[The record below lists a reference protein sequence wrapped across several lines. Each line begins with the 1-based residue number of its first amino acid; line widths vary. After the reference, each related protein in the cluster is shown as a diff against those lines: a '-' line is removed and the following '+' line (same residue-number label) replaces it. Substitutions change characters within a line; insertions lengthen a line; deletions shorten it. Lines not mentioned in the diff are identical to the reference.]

1 MKYIRIY
8 WEVGRDNLDEYIKK
22 IEQLNLETIKLKN
35 SKEYLIGKKI
45 KKISE
50 YLKKFKINQLIK
62 KTIENKKIE
71 KLNAH
76 GELNNNFKVK
86 KKCIEGK
93 LPKIAV
99 YTCIT
104 GNYDKEIL
112 EPFVKTNNIDFY
124 LFTDNCSVKSTYWNI
139 KKIPEKVDK
148 KYNNILK
155 NRYLKMHP
163 YELFNDYDYSIYI
176 DGNVQVMSDL
186 TELVYSINKKTGIAM
201 HNHQFRDC
209 ICKEIKVCKIKK
221 KGNYDEMKKQVDE
234 YIKEGFPKKFGML
247 EATIIITD
255 LKNKVAKRLLD
266 DWWNE
271 FISTN
276 SLRDQISLQYIVWKN
291 NFEIKDIAVLG
302 DNLYRNPKFRI
313 NIH

>member
-1 MKYIRIY
+1 M
-8 WEVGRDNLDEYIKK
+8 NEYIKK
-22 IEQLNLETIKLKN
+22 IEELNLETIKLKN

-45 KKISE
+45 KQILK
-50 YLKKFKINQLIK
+50 YLKEFKIFHLIQK
-62 KTIENKKIE
+62 IVENKEIK

-76 GELNNNFKVK
+76 GELENDFKIEK
-86 KKCIEGK
+86 KYQGHTSPRIV
-93 LPKIAV
+93 V

-104 GNYDKEIL
+104 GNYDKRIL
-112 EPFVKTNNIDFY
+112 EPFVKVSNVDFY
-124 LFTDNCSVKSTYWNI
+124 LFTDNAETKSENWTI
-139 KKIPEKVDK
+139 KAIPKDIEK

-163 YELFNDYDYSIYI
+163 HELFNDYDYSIYI

-186 TELVYSINKKTGIAM
+186 TELVYSINKKVGIAM

-209 ICKEIKVCKIKK
+209 ICNEIEACKIKK
-221 KGNYDEMKKQVDE
+221 KGNYNEMKKQVDR
-234 YIKEGFPKKFGML
+234 YIKEGFPKRFGML
-247 EATIIITD
+247 EATIIVTD
-255 LKNKVAKRLLD
+255 LKNELAKHLLS

-271 FISTN
+271 FISTK

-291 NFEIKDIAVLG
+291 NLMIKDIAVLG
-302 DNLYRNPKFRI
+302 NNLYRNPKFRV